1 MRFKVLLF
9 LSLWH
14 PNRMIK
20 GEETDHLKG
29 FLLYEDQKQKVCSS
43 SSCWNALTLKRKM
56 FETEKSVEDFTVC
69 HRIYLLS
76 YRKIT
81 DSSGFIFEAKTNK
94 FGSTDIARSS
104 HKLAPGFFHRLYYST
119 DAFNGWHYLATFNE
133 KVQEVIKSNGI
144 YAIWPEYE
152 ENVNAN
158 EWNSFCSGTDFKK
171 RKAFLVR
178 NGKTVANF
186 TQSDLWAEVNTGI
199 DTSILEPFNTLVNNL
214 ISFASKEINT

>member
-43 SSCWNALTLKRKM
+43 SSSCWNALTLKRKM

-76 YRKIT
+76 YRKIG
-81 DSSGFIFEAKTNK
+81 DADAIIFHAKTNK
-94 FGSTDIARSS
+94 FGSTEIPKTA
-104 HKLAPGFFHRLYYST
+104 HKLAPGMFHILSYST
-119 DAFNGWHYLATFNE
+119 GDFNGWHYLATFNE
-133 KVQEVIKSNGI
+133 RVQEVIKSNGI
-144 YAIWPEYE
+144 YAIWPKYE

-158 EWNSFCSGTDFKK
+158 EWYSFCSGTDFKK

-199 DTSILEPFNTLVNNL
+199 DTSLLEPLKQLVRVDD
-214 ISFASKEINT
+214 TG